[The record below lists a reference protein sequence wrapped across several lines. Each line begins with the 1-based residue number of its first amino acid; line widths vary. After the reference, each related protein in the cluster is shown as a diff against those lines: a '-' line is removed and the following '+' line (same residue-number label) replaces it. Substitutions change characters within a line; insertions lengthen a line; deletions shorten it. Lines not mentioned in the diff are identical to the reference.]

1 MSYTLR
7 SHQAEFDRLL
17 GEVVR
22 GRRVRRVI
30 AAVTPGGGKSSL
42 PVIAAARMLA
52 AGRAD
57 RICWVVPRMSLQVQ
71 AEQAFLDPGLRA
83 HLGFGGQIR
92 AATNDVDPSRGLAGY
107 TTTIQALGRDA
118 GGRNRRAFERHRHV
132 LVVDEGHHVWDGGE
146 WHSALAPLVERA
158 ALVVLMSGSLVRH
171 DGEPIAFL
179 PYRDAADG
187 RVVDLEGGDGT
198 AAIRYSRA
206 DALAERAIIPLA
218 FSHHDAQAE
227 WVARD
232 GSARQ
237 IASFDGAKGRE
248 ASDALYAALSTE
260 FAESLLE
267 KAVADWGAARARN
280 PRAKLLVVCASIEQ
294 AHRHLGRLLARGH
307 RAGLATS
314 QDSRSALGAIAAFK
328 RHGPGALDL
337 LVTVAMAYE
346 GLDVPAATHLA
357 CLTHIRSYPWIEQ
370 MLARVT
376 RFDRGAGPWG
386 RQLARA
392 FVPDDPRMRRII
404 EEIRGEQDAVLPP
417 RDQGDGDEDGDG
429 TPGERRPPTRV
440 EPRSSAVS
448 REWAT
453 DLVTG
458 RSLTPAELLPAA
470 PGPAPGPAPSE
481 REAGLRAKIQ
491 QFCTRN
497 DSRMRWAHGE
507 TNRRVYRKFRRPRD
521 GMTLPQLEAVWA
533 WLQSGA
539 S

>member
-1 MSYTLR
+1 
-7 SHQAEFDRLL
+7 
-17 GEVVR
+17 VVR

-218 FSHHDAQAE
+218 FSHHDAKAE

-260 FAESLLE
+260 FARVPSGEGGGRLGGGPGPESPGQAAGRLRLDR
-267 KAVADWGAARARN
+267 AGPSPPGAAPGPRPPGGAGDQPGQPVGPGGDRGLQAARAR
-280 PRAKLLVVCASIEQ
+280 
-294 AHRHLGRLLARGH
+294 
-307 RAGLATS
+307 
-314 QDSRSALGAIAAFK
+314 
-328 RHGPGALDL
+328 ALDL